1 MNAILARILN
11 RSIQRDLMDRGLV
24 KNAQALGTA
33 PRLISWLLDIPHDVH
48 YSPGY
53 SPHHL
58 TSCGPQKP
66 TSSPPSPSA
75 TASPWQPLFFSQ
87 PLIDFFFSTATFP
100 EGWLQAW
107 QLAIQLVLKH
117 FKVKMWHCAT
127 SWFFFFFPLKESGKA
142 DENNSGQLCYN
153 HFRTDLISKLP

>member
-33 PRLISWLLDIPHDVH
+33 PRLISLLLDIPHDVH

-87 PLIDFFFSTATFP
+87 PLIDFFFFHSYISWRLAPSMTASHPTGVKALQGEDVALCHVLIFFLFP
-100 EGWLQAW
+100 PQRKWEGRW
-107 QLAIQLVLKH
+107 K
-117 FKVKMWHCAT
+117 
-127 SWFFFFFPLKESGKA
+127 
-142 DENNSGQLCYN
+142 
-153 HFRTDLISKLP
+153 